1 MHIDVIMASMYVEIH
16 ERRCAYTQPDKIAG
30 ENVPMPDWNRQ
41 ARNRDARL
49 ERAAHLTSA
58 KLVPASE
65 ARALLEAVLEPGD
78 RVCLEGNNQKQA
90 DFLAKSLAAVSPER
104 VHDLHMV

>member
-1 MHIDVIMASMYVEIH
+1 
-16 ERRCAYTQPDKIAG
+16 
-30 ENVPMPDWNRQ
+30 MPDWNRQ

-104 VHDLHMV
+104 MHDLHMV

>member
-1 MHIDVIMASMYVEIH
+1 MDRMI
-16 ERRCAYTQPDKIAG
+16 
-30 ENVPMPDWNRQ
+30 WNTKT
-41 ARNRDARL
+41 ANRNARL
-49 ERAAHLTSA
+49 ARVSQALGAQRTGKCVA
-58 KLVPASE
+58 TE
-65 ARALLEAVLEPGD
+65 AVGKLLEAALEPGD

>member
-1 MHIDVIMASMYVEIH
+1 
-16 ERRCAYTQPDKIAG
+16 
-30 ENVPMPDWNRQ
+30 MPDWNRQ

-49 ERAAHLTSA
+49 ERAAHLTST

-90 DFLAKSLAAVSPER
+90 DPKPPRRQQRRGQDGRQPGSVSLGAGRLVLEHPGQPW
-104 VHDLHMV
+104 

>member
-1 MHIDVIMASMYVEIH
+1 M
-16 ERRCAYTQPDKIAG
+16 
-30 ENVPMPDWNRQ
+30 
-41 ARNRDARL
+41 
-49 ERAAHLTSA
+49 
-58 KLVPASE
+58 PASE

>member
-1 MHIDVIMASMYVEIH
+1 MKPKNTAARIH
-16 ERRCAYTQPDKIAG
+16 SETKIEGRTCRCG
-30 ENVPMPDWNRQ
+30 NRQ

>member
-1 MHIDVIMASMYVEIH
+1 M
-16 ERRCAYTQPDKIAG
+16 
-30 ENVPMPDWNRQ
+30 WNRQ

-65 ARALLEAVLEPGD
+65 ARALLEAVLEHFPIM
-78 RVCLEGNNQKQA
+78 
-90 DFLAKSLAAVSPER
+90 
-104 VHDLHMV
+104 LHSRSF